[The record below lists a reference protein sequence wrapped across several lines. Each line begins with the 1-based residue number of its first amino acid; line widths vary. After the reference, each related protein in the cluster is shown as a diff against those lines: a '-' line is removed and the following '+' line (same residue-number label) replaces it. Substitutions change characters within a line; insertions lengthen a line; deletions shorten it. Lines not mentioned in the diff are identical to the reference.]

1 MHNDNQA
8 GLMIVLTAP
17 SGTGKTTVARQVF
30 ERDARL
36 AFSVSHTTRA
46 RREGEVDGVNY
57 HFIDDAAFD
66 EMVRTDAFAEWAH
79 VHGQRYGTSHGE
91 IRRLWAAGKDI
102 LFDVDPQ
109 GGVPLKA
116 AYPDAITIFMVP
128 PSLESLAARLKGRG
142 TETDEQVALRLAN
155 AHGELKVAPAY
166 DYVLAN
172 THVDKTAD
180 SFLSIIEAERH
191 RTRRQLP
198 LLQQLKRALP
208 HQTEK

>member
-1 MHNDNQA
+1 MHNDDQA

-30 ERDARL
+30 KRDARL

-57 HFIDDAAFD
+57 HFVDDATFD
-66 EMVRTDAFAEWAH
+66 EMVEADAFAEWAH
-79 VHGQRYGTSHGE
+79 VHGKRYGTSHEE

-155 AHGELKVAPAY
+155 AHDELKVAPAY
-166 DYVLAN
+166 DYVLPN
-172 THVDKTAD
+172 THVDETTD

-191 RTRRQLP
+191 RTRRQMP
-198 LLQQLKRALP
+198 LLQQLDRTLP
-208 HQTEK
+208 HPTEK